1 MLELRCMQT
10 YISQR
15 ASAVMGQCQRR
26 WTFIISLICGRS
38 CVRWENQHLV
48 FVVPSPINHY
58 LHVVSFSDYILYLYA
73 IPVVIIEYNRDQNDQ
88 GAGLRQVHIS
98 RMLCIYGIGGGVHKI
113 HNKYTFEP
121 TFSIGTVPSTALPPS
136 PTTVFS
142 WPHVNN
148 STAHSSG
155 GCIDS
160 AAGWCSIRTLGY
172 AILDLGPWRRYIF
185 IFKKKK
191 KN

>member
-1 MLELRCMQT
+1 MYANVHLAEGICRNGPVSEAVDFHHLPDMWPVVCKVRE
-10 YISQR
+10 
-15 ASAVMGQCQRR
+15 SAPC
-26 WTFIISLICGRS
+26 LCRS
-38 CVRWENQHLV
+38 IANQPLPD
-48 FVVPSPINHY
+48 VV
-58 LHVVSFSDYILYLYA
+58 LYLYA

-172 AILDLGPWRRYIF
+172 AILDLGP
-185 IFKKKK
+185 
-191 KN
+191 